1 MYRYNG
7 ITHDEMNEFLDEKY
21 IHYNNPGFI
30 KNDPVSVPHHYTKR
44 EDIEIS
50 GFLTASIAWG
60 RRDLIISAASQLMNL
75 AGNSPHDFILNADDE
90 QLERFS
96 AFYYRTFNGIDCTFF
111 IRSLKNIYRYYN
123 SLEDILVEEI
133 DGGATM
139 REAIIHFRE
148 HFFSIPHQRRTQ
160 KHFADIGGAAAGKRL
175 NMFFRWMVRNDGMG
189 VDFGLW
195 DRISPS
201 QLYIPLDL
209 HSGNTSRK
217 LGLLKRKANDWKAV
231 EELTDVL
238 RRFDKNDPVKYDFA
252 LFGLGI
258 NEKF

>member
-7 ITHDEMNEFLDEKY
+7 IPHDEMNEFLQEKQAQ
-21 IHYNNPGFI
+21 YNNPGFI
-30 KNDPVSVPHHYTKR
+30 INDPLSVPHRYTKR

-60 RRDLIISAASQLMNL
+60 RRDLIISAASRLMKL

-96 AFYYRTFNGIDCTFF
+96 AFYYRTFNGTDCTFF
-111 IRSLKNIYRYYN
+111 IRSLKNIYLNYN
-123 SLEDILVEEI
+123 SLEEILIEGIER
-133 DGGATM
+133 GSNL

-148 HFFSIPHQRRTQ
+148 LFFSIPHHQRTQ
-160 KHFADIGGAAAGKRL
+160 KHFTNFGGAAAGKRL
-175 NMFFRWMVRNDGMG
+175 NMFLRWMVRNDGRG

-209 HSGNTSRK
+209 HTGNMARK
-217 LGLLKRKANDWKAV
+217 LGLLTRKANDWKAV

-238 RRFDKNDPVKYDFA
+238 RRFDKEDPVKFDFA